1 MQNVREIQKIV
12 EHGLKRTGLS
22 ARQASLAACERE
34 DLVRDI
40 RRGRVP
46 SFLRMRALLDT
57 LGVTIEIIDPTN
69 RSSSPPENLNKPGVN
84 SENPIDKALLK
95 TAIETCE
102 RGLDEIDRE
111 LEAGKKAEMVLAI
124 YDLLGDNESS
134 TDNKNNIVK
143 LITRNVA

>member
-1 MQNVREIQKIV
+1 MPYFNSDLLLEA
-12 EHGLKRTGLS
+12 LKKSGRS
-22 ARQASLAACERE
+22 AREVSLAAVGHESAIRSIKRGLDLRVSTAEALCRE
-34 DLVRDI
+34 LDLEFYIGPPR
-40 RRGRVP
+40 P
-46 SFLRMRALLDT
+46 PA
-57 LGVTIEIIDPTN
+57 
-69 RSSSPPENLNKPGVN
+69 PPENLNNPPVH
-84 SENPIDKALLK
+84 SDNPIDKALLK

>member
-1 MQNVREIQKIV
+1 MP
-12 EHGLKRTGLS
+12 S
-22 ARQASLAACERE
+22 ADKLEAACK
-34 DLVRDI
+34 
-40 RRGRVP
+40 
-46 SFLRMRALLDT
+46 ALGLEFYF
-57 LGVTIEIIDPTN
+57 GFPEPP
-69 RSSSPPENLNKPGVN
+69 RPPAPPENLNNPPVH
-84 SENPIDKALLK
+84 SDNPIDKALLK